1 MKRLS
6 LSRTKILNLQSCS
19 ILVLGLASLLMVSP
33 PALAHHPLGERLP
46 ANAFEGFLSGIAHP
60 MIGVDHFVFVI
71 AAGLVGALASRGII
85 IPIAFIMASLGGT
98 GLHLLSFDAPA
109 PEAVI
114 SASVVAFGIV
124 LALGLRSNLIL
135 VSTLGVIAGLF
146 HGYAYGEAI
155 VGAEMTPLLAYL
167 LGFFSIQLVISLA
180 AWKIGKLQLAHN
192 ASQGL
197 LNLRFVGFAIAG
209 VGTAFLSGILLS

>member
-6 LSRTKILNLQSCS
+6 LLQTKVLNLQSCS
-19 ILVLGLASLLMVSP
+19 ILLLGLTSWLMLSP
-33 PALAHHPLGERLP
+33 PALAHHPLGGRLP

-60 MIGVDHFVFVI
+60 MIGADHFAFVI
-71 AAGLVGALASRGII
+71 AAGLVGALVSRGII

-98 GLHLLSFDAPA
+98 GFHLLSFDAPA
-109 PEAVI
+109 AEAVV
-114 SASVVAFGIV
+114 SASVIVFGII
-124 LALGLRSNLIL
+124 LALGLRSNLIM
-135 VSTLGVIAGLF
+135 VSTLGLIAGLF

-167 LGFFSIQLVISLA
+167 LGFFSIQLALSLV
-180 AWKIGKLQLAHN
+180 AWKVGKIQLARN

-197 LNLRFVGFAIAG
+197 LNLRFAGFAIAG
-209 VGTAFLSGILLS
+209 SGTAFLSGVLLS